1 MKKTVLFII
10 GFVLANVCYA
20 QEISINAQV
29 VDEKIPYEAARQ
41 LETKLQNILISHGF
55 VNNGY
60 IERYVLTARIDVT
73 QKDIAPT
80 TPARIIEKMDITFMV
95 GDVIENKVY
104 TSVTIQSSGIGK
116 NENTAFISAF
126 RGIKNDNPEIS
137 KMLNIAKKKIIDF
150 YTNNCSEII
159 ERTKSLVA
167 TQAYDEALFQL
178 TSVPNICNDCFI
190 KCQEQIRKVYKLKID
205 SEASTL
211 LEKAK
216 NVWAANQ
223 NEQGANEVA
232 DIISNINPNSANYK
246 QVVELRNSIKRKLK
260 NDAIREYEFKMK
272 QYEDSQLFKQNL
284 LDAAKAIG
292 VAWGQNKPN
301 YYTVI
306 RHWW

>member
-20 QEISINAQV
+20 QEISINAKV

-116 NENTAFISAF
+116 SENTAFISAF

-205 SEASTL
+205 SKASTL

-246 QVVELRNSIKRKLK
+246 HVVELRNTIKRKLK

-272 QYEDSQLFKQNL
+272 QYEDNQLFKQSL

>member
-1 MKKTVLFII
+1 MIS
-10 GFVLANVCYA
+10 FVLANVCYA
-20 QEISINAQV
+20 QEISINAHV

-80 TPARIIEKMDITFMV
+80 TPVRIIEKMDITFMV

-137 KMLNIAKKKIIDF
+137 KMLNIAKKEIIDF

-246 QVVELRNSIKRKLK
+246 HVVELRNTIKRKLK

-272 QYEDSQLFKQNL
+272 QYEDNQLFKQSL